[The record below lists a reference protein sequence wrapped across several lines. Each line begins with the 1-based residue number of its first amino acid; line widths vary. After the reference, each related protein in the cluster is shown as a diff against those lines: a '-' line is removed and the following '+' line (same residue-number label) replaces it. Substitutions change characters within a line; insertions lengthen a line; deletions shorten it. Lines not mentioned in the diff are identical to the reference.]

1 MTIHLKR
8 AYEAAGRSDG
18 YRVLVERLWP
28 RGLRKDD
35 AHLDEWLKA
44 VAPSTDLRK
53 WFGHEESRW
62 PEFQKRYRQEL
73 RAPEANAALKELA
86 ARARSGPLTLVYAAH
101 DEERNSAV
109 VLKAALE
116 RSTAAAARPR
126 ARSSAT
132 VRGRLGHSPR

>member
-8 AYEAAGRSDG
+8 AYEPPARGDG
-18 YRVLVERLWP
+18 HRVLVERLWP
-28 RGLRKDD
+28 RGLRKED
-35 AHLDEWLKA
+35 AHLDEWLKD

-73 RAPEANAALKELA
+73 RDPAASEALEALA
-86 ARARSGPLTLVYAAH
+86 ARARRGALTLVYAAH

-116 RSTAAAARPR
+116 KLTPASAGRARTARPGAARDRSTSTR
-126 ARSSAT
+126 
-132 VRGRLGHSPR
+132 